1 VRLFLGIFDYMPAIY
16 DIASK
21 MKCNFPSPNRDGATG
36 DEIVEALIAN
46 SSTFGKKTV
55 FSQVSARI

>member
-1 VRLFLGIFDYMPAIY
+1 MLLSLFSWIQHPIFFFANLFLQ
-16 DIASK
+16 
-21 MKCNFPSPNRDGATG
+21 NRDGATG

-55 FSQVSARI
+55 FSQVSIIFW